1 MSIGLLEYAV
11 IGIEDDQFTHAIL
24 PEVSTLDATKNL
36 RMLEILLV
44 QKHADGTV
52 ITQKT
57 REVGAADL
65 PRDAG
70 LADNRT
76 GMLTEELVAQRATVI
91 PPGTSAVIV
100 LFEHTLALG
109 LTAIRTPGGVYLA
122 GGLVTPNLLDHGSTK
137 PAALTER
144 YA

>member
-1 MSIGLLEYAV
+1 MSMGLLEYAV
-11 IGIEDDQFTHAIL
+11 IGIEDDQFTHAVL
-24 PEVSTLDATKNL
+24 PEISTLDATMNL

-57 REVGAADL
+57 REVGAADR

-70 LADNRT
+70 LADDRT
-76 GMLTEELVAQRATVI
+76 GMLTEELVAQRAAVI
-91 PPGTSAVIV
+91 PPGSSAVIV
-100 LFEHTLALG
+100 LFAHTLAFG

-122 GGLVTPNLLDHGSTK
+122 GGLVTPNLLDHGSTE
-137 PAALTER
+137 PTALAKR
-144 YA
+144 YV